1 MQFQFAKTVG
11 IIKEFFNDT
20 TLYSLDPI
28 EELSKKKPDVFINC
42 SASPTR
48 AKKNSLNTI
57 CCHLLLKI
65 FNTDNFT

>member
-28 EELSKKKPDVFINC
+28 EELSKRKTGCVC
-42 SASPTR
+42 
-48 AKKNSLNTI
+48 
-57 CCHLLLKI
+57 
-65 FNTDNFT
+65 